1 MPFPGGG
8 RSSNAPAAVGNL
20 NFQVPPAVPGAMNV
34 LLVVLDTVR
43 ARNASLHGHANG
55 TTPFLSSLAE
65 RATVY
70 EQARAPAARSL
81 DSHVSVFTGLGVE
94 EHGVTRADR
103 RLAPGTT
110 VFDELRES
118 GHATGVFTENSWL
131 TDVDAGLRDPFE
143 TRVGPQNVPYPDA
156 MDPTAFVVEAGQ
168 GRYVEFLR
176 AALDSGGPR
185 AVGRALANGAAVK
198 VGSDYPGLLR
208 YLPGE
213 AGHSTPASVYVDRF
227 LDWSAGH
234 EEWAAC
240 LNLMDAHHPYEP
252 AAEHDRWGG
261 ERLRGLQD
269 DIEDVKWEFNGGH
282 RPWWQRRAL
291 EGLYDGAIRQVDA
304 ELERLVTELERRGEL
319 DETFLVVC
327 SDHGEGFGEP
337 SRVRPGARVASHSVG
352 AHEVLLHVPLLVRY
366 PGQEA
371 GRRVEEVASL
381 VGFPDAVRG
390 ALDGDGP
397 DATPFVPDGPV
408 VATAHG
414 LDDAVRERA
423 ARYCEDLTP
432 YTATSRVVYEG
443 AGTDVRKYVTWRDE
457 AVEIRVRDAGT
468 SFRVTPPGERDE
480 RAADRVAEAF
490 ERVEDHGVREGG
502 SGVEDLDDDAYQHLE
517 DLGYV

>member
-1 MPFPGGG
+1 
-8 RSSNAPAAVGNL
+8 
-20 NFQVPPAVPGAMNV
+20 MNV

-43 ARNASLHGHANG
+43 ARNTSLHGHANP
-55 TTPFLSSLAE
+55 TTPFLESLAG

-81 DSHVSVFTGLGVE
+81 DSHVSIFTGLDVE
-94 EHGVTRADR
+94 AHGVTRADR
-103 RLAPGTT
+103 QLAPGTT
-110 VFDELRES
+110 VFDELHDS
-118 GHATGVFTENSWL
+118 GYATGVFTENSWL

-156 MDPTAFVVEAGQ
+156 MDPTAFVVEEGQ
-168 GRYVEFLR
+168 GQYAAFLR
-176 AALDSGGPR
+176 AALDADGPR
-185 AVGRALANGAAVK
+185 AVWRALANGVAVK
-198 VGSDYPGLLR
+198 LGSDYPQVIR
-208 YLPGE
+208 HLPGD
-213 AGHSTPASVYVDRF
+213 AGHGTPASVYVDRF
-227 LDWSAGH
+227 LDWSAH
-234 EEWAAC
+234 HDRWAAC
-240 LNLMDAHHPYEP
+240 VNLMDAHHPYEP

-261 ERLRGLQD
+261 KRLRGLQD
-269 DIEDVKWEFNGGH
+269 DIDDVKWVFNAGR

-304 ELERLVTELERRGEL
+304 ELERLVGELERRGEL
-319 DETFLVVC
+319 DETLLVVC

-371 GRRVEEVASL
+371 GRRVEAVASL

-408 VATAHG
+408 RATVHG
-414 LDDAVRERA
+414 LDDPVRERA
-423 ARYCEDLTP
+423 SRYCEDLEP
-432 YTATSRVVYEG
+432 YTATARVVYEG
-443 AGTDVRKYVTWRDE
+443 AGTGVRKYVTWRGE
-457 AVEIRVRDAGT
+457 AVEIRVRDAENAY
-468 SFRVTPPGERDE
+468 RVTPWGERDE
-480 RAADRVAEAF
+480 RAADRVAAAF
-490 ERVEDHGVREGG
+490 EHVEDREVRERGRG
-502 SGVEDLDDDAYQHLE
+502 IEDLDGDAYRHLK

>member
-1 MPFPGGG
+1 
-8 RSSNAPAAVGNL
+8 
-20 NFQVPPAVPGAMNV
+20 MNV

-43 ARNASLHGHANG
+43 ARNTSLHGHANG
-55 TTPFLSSLAE
+55 TTPVLESLAE

-81 DSHVSVFTGLGVE
+81 DSHVSVFTGLHVE
-94 EHGVTRADR
+94 EHGVVRADR

-110 VFDELRES
+110 VFDELREA
-118 GHATGVFTENSWL
+118 GYATGVFTENSWL

-156 MDPTAFVVEAGQ
+156 LDPTAFVVESGQ
-168 GRYVEFLR
+168 GQYAEFLR
-176 AALDSGGPR
+176 AALGSGAPLG
-185 AVGRALANGAAVK
+185 ALANGVAVK
-198 VGSDYPGLLR
+198 LGSDYPRLLR

-213 AGHSTPASVYVDRF
+213 AGRGTPASVYVDRF

-234 EEWAAC
+234 DEWAAC

-261 ERLRGLQD
+261 ERLRALQD
-269 DIEDVKWEFNGGH
+269 DIEDVKWEFNGGR

-304 ELERLVTELERRGEL
+304 ELGRLLAELERRGEL
-319 DETFLVVC
+319 DDTFLVVC

-352 AHEVLLHVPLLVRY
+352 VHEVLLHVPLVVRY
-366 PGQEA
+366 PGQEE

-397 DATPFVPDGPV
+397 GARPFVPDGRV

-423 ARYCEDLTP
+423 ARYCDDLGP

-443 AGTDVRKYVTWRDE
+443 GGTDVRKYVTWHEE
-457 AVEIRVRDAGT
+457 AVEIGVRDAET
-468 SFRVTPPGERDE
+468 SFRVTPLDERDE
-480 RAADRVAEAF
+480 RAADRVAGAF
-490 ERVEDHGVREGG
+490 EGIEDRGVREGG
-502 SGVEDLDDDAYQHLE
+502 RGVEDLDEDAYRHLE